1 LHRRD
6 IETKAAQ
13 IALYKQQYYQGKST
27 IPDDVY
33 DELESELR
41 RLDPTHP
48 VLSKVGYDVQPVS
61 GKVTHFP
68 PMLSLEKSYDP
79 QDIEKFIDQMG
90 TVCCTDKMDGMALAL
105 EYGRGGQLIR
115 ASTRGNGVLGENVTA
130 HVLLVPGIPKR
141 LELDCLIAAQSR
153 GNLVAE
159 VRGEVYFP
167 FAAFERHSDRFES
180 FRNAVP
186 GTFGRKEPQEAADIL
201 AGFEFCAYDVLFRMS
216 AEDGLPSSA
225 GAEDVI
231 ADSAKT
237 ASLLGLSVS
246 SHLEKLRQLEKL
258 GFWAG
263 VGDQRTFAITLADL
277 SARGLSVDAFLR
289 AQMGAKRPYAI
300 DGLVLRCDDDARY
313 ASLGTTSHHP
323 RGSLAFKQAGE
334 TSVTEILTIHMGLGR
349 SGKVSFRAELKPVF
363 LSGATLAFA
372 TLHNAEFIESGGYA
386 PGARVFIKRSG
397 EVIPYI
403 FGLETPAASPY
414 VLPTVCLCGSVL
426 TRQGPDLYCLD
437 NPTCPYRDSESLLYF
452 VRSLEIFGVSEKLLE
467 RFREADLVTSPSD
480 LFQITKEDLLTLDGF
495 GPKLAQN
502 VIDSI
507 QSKRTLPLAMFL
519 TSLGLKRG
527 GKVKCLEVA
536 KHFGTLERIRALT
549 AQELV
554 QLDGWAEKSAEDFL
568 VSLEAKRPLID
579 ELLKWVQVVDEPK
592 RNEAA
597 TSDAAN
603 SPLSGKRVC
612 ITGALSEQRKVYED
626 LLLAAGA
633 SLSSAVSSQ
642 TSYLVCNEASGS
654 SKYKKAQELGVS
666 IIDENQLRSLLGLS

>member
-27 IPDDVY
+27 IPDEVY

-41 RLDPTHP
+41 KLDPTHP

-61 GKVTHFP
+61 GKVAHLP

-79 QDIEKFIDQMG
+79 LDMEKFIDQMG

-105 EYGRGGQLIR
+105 EYGQGGQLIR

-130 HVLLVPGIPKR
+130 HVLLVPSIPKR
-141 LELDCLIAAQSR
+141 IDLSCLIASESQ
-153 GNLVAE
+153 GKFVAE

-201 AGFEFCAYDVLFRMS
+201 AGFEFCAYDVLFRS
-216 AEDGLPSSA
+216 SSGDGSSPTDGNLDGTVDA
-225 GAEDVI
+225 
-231 ADSAKT
+231 SRT
-237 ASLLGLSVS
+237 ASLLGLSVA

-263 VGDQRTFAITLADL
+263 VGNGSTFVLTLADL
-277 SARGLSVDAFLR
+277 SARGLSVDAFLK
-289 AQMGAKRPYAI
+289 AQMAAKRPYAI

-313 ASLGTTSHHP
+313 ASLGATSHHP

-334 TSVTEILTIHMGLGR
+334 TSVTEILTIHMGVGR

-403 FGLETPAASPY
+403 FGLETPAHQPY
-414 VLPTVCLCGSVL
+414 VLPVACLCGSPL

-467 RFREADLVTSPSD
+467 RFREAELVTSPSD

-507 QSKRTLPLAMFL
+507 QSKRTLPLGVFL

-527 GKVKCLEVA
+527 GKVKCVEVA
-536 KHFGTLERIRALT
+536 RQFGSLDRIRTLT

-554 QLDGWAEKSAEDFL
+554 QLDGWADKSAEDFL
-568 VSLEAKRPLID
+568 VSLQAKRPLID

-592 RNEAA
+592 PAA
-597 TSDAAN
+597 ESSGVAL

-612 ITGALSEQRKVYED
+612 ITGALSEQRRVYED

-633 SLSSAVSSQ
+633 SVSSAVSSQ

-654 SKYKKAQELGVS
+654 SKFKKAQELGVV
-666 IIDENQLRSLLGLS
+666 IIDEIQLRSLLGLS